1 MEMQTRT
8 QNAED
13 IHTASRV
20 EEIDIEELKQRVPE
34 VDRVL
39 AALDLPSDPL
49 EVRYGRPLPVQ
60 LITRYAK
67 LAALRADTER
77 LESGDWYA
85 EIRGFPGVWADGASE
100 EEAAKKLE
108 SVVRDWALL
117 KIMDGDRDLPVVDLI
132 DLNVL

>member
-13 IHTASRV
+13 IHTAFRV
-20 EEIDIEELKQRVPE
+20 EEIDIEELRQKVPE

-39 AALDLPSDPL
+39 AAMDLEPDPL

-60 LITRYAK
+60 LIARYAK

-77 LESGDWYA
+77 LESGAWYA
-85 EIRGFPGVWADGASE
+85 EIRGFSGVWAEGASE
-100 EEAAKKLE
+100 EEAVKELE
-108 SVVRDWALL
+108 SVVRDWTLL
-117 KIMDGDRDLPVVDLI
+117 KIMDEDRDLPVVDLI